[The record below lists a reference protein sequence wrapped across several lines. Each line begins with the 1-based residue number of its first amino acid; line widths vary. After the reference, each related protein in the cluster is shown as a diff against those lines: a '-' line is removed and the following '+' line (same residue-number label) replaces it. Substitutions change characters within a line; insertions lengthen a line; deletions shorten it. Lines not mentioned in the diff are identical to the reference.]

1 MPMMAKMR
9 SLAPTFIV
17 GVGVIFVLFM
27 IVSDSNI
34 MEIFGLRTNN
44 VGSINGVKISYQDFV
59 RAMDNERATLKQQ
72 GKQVPDEENEQFRD
86 EVWNALVTQTL
97 VAQQIKKF
105 GITVSD
111 QEIRNI
117 ILSNNPPEFLKRNFI
132 DSTGK
137 FNRQLYL
144 NALYNPQNSQALI
157 QAEDYIR
164 QSELSQ
170 KLQSMLLASITVS
183 EADVKRAYIDQNTKA
198 NAQYALINISEF
210 PVSTIKVTNDELNN
224 YYNKH
229 QNLYEIIPQRRLK
242 YVLFSTVPSAD
253 DSANVKLNL
262 ENIVN
267 QSGSDT
273 TSFETLVNDF
283 STVPYS
289 KDTLAI
295 NAFPASASDS
305 IINSKPGSII
315 GPFASQ
321 QGYVVYHVLG
331 AVQSNQTMVR
341 ASHILINQYG
351 SDANNLEEANKI
363 YDELQRGGNFAQ
375 LAKEYSKDPGSAIRG
390 GDLGWFGKGQ
400 MVPEFEKAAFS
411 GKVGVVQK
419 PIKTNYGYHIIK
431 VTGKIDK
438 KFIVEK
444 LVNPIKTSTATRDQ
458 ILSNAKDF
466 NYIAKKDGFDK
477 EAKMMEYVIR
487 QTPPFS
493 KEYNYVPGIG
503 YSENLTKFAFGNG
516 MNTISDPIRTQMGY
530 VVAEVSGI
538 IKEGVRPLSE
548 VKVSV
553 RASVIGEKRFELARK
568 QAEFILSKIGGDLSK
583 APSVDSK
590 VTVSQTGEF
599 TPGSGSVPNLGI
611 DYSFTANVL
620 KLPINKVSEPVRG
633 NSGYYLIDVLSR
645 TPFDKNA
652 FEAQENTIRAS
663 ILQQKRNQ
671 FFQEWLADLQKNAD
685 IVDNR
690 SQFFQE

>member
-9 SLAPTFIV
+9 SLAPAFIV

-59 RAMDNERATLKQQ
+59 KAMDTERENLKQQ
-72 GKQVPDEENEQFRD
+72 GKNVPDEDNDQFRD

-97 VAQQIKKF
+97 IAQQIKKF

-111 QEIRNI
+111 QEIRDI
-117 ILSNNPPEFLKRNFI
+117 ILSNNPPEFLKRNFV

-137 FNRQLYL
+137 FNRQLYI
-144 NALYNPQNSQALI
+144 NALYDPRNSQALI
-157 QAEDYIR
+157 QAEDYVR
-164 QSELSQ
+164 QSDLNQ

-183 EADVKRAYIDQNTKA
+183 DAEVRRRFIDQNTKA
-198 NAQYALINISEF
+198 SAEYALVNVTEF
-210 PVSTIKVTNDELNN
+210 PDSMIKVSDDDLNN

-229 QNLYEIIPQRRLK
+229 QDLYEIIPQRRLK
-242 YVLFSTVPSAD
+242 YVLFSTVPSGD
-253 DSANVKLNL
+253 DSSNVKLNL
-262 ENIVN
+262 ENINN

-273 TSFETLVNDF
+273 TNFETLVNEF
-283 STVPYS
+283 SSEPYS

-305 IINSKPGSII
+305 LINAKPGSII
-315 GPFASQ
+315 GPFAYP
-321 QGYVVYHVLG
+321 QGYIIYHVLG
-331 AVQSNQTMVR
+331 SVASNQPMVR

-351 SDANNLEEANKI
+351 DDAKNLEEANKI
-363 YDELQRGGNFAQ
+363 YDQLQKGANFAA
-375 LAKEYSKDPGSAIRG
+375 LAKQYSKDPGSAVRG

-400 MVPEFEKAAFS
+400 MVPEFDKAAFS

-444 LVNPIKTSTATRDQ
+444 LVNPIKTSTTTRDQ

-466 NYIAKKDGFDK
+466 NYIANKDGFDK
-477 EAKMMEYVIR
+477 EAKLMNYIESE
-487 QTPPFS
+487 TPPFV
-493 KEYNYVPGIG
+493 KEYNYVPGLG
-503 YSENLTKFAFGNG
+503 VSENLTKFAFNNG
-516 MNTISDPIRTQMGY
+516 KNTISNPIKTQSGY
-530 VVAEVSGI
+530 VVAEVSDI
-538 IKEGVRPLSE
+538 IKEGVKPLSA
-548 VKVSV
+548 VKAQV
-553 RASVIGEKRFELARK
+553 RAAVINEKRFELARK
-568 QAEFILSKIGGDLSK
+568 QAAYIKSKIGGDLSK
-583 APSVDSK
+583 APSIDPR
-590 VTVSQTGEF
+590 VTVNQTGEF

-611 DYSFTANVL
+611 DYGFTANVL
-620 KLPINKVSEPVRG
+620 KLQMNKVSDPVRG
-633 NSGYYLIDVLSR
+633 NAGYYLIDVLSR
-645 TPFDKNA
+645 TPFDSTA
-652 FEAQENTIRAS
+652 FEAQENQIRNS
-663 ILQQKRNQ
+663 ILQEKRNT
-671 FFQEWLADLQKNAD
+671 FFQEWLAGLQKNSD

-690 SQFFQE
+690 SQFFGQ